1 MIMRIGPVS
10 PRRTEDAHHLE
21 SIKWFCQYV
30 IRSQVQG
37 FCPEVFICQ
46 PGTDDQDRTIRIGG
60 SGRSRT
66 LFNKS
71 RQERDERSRSVT
83 TSGILT

>member
-46 PGTDDQDRTIRIGG
+46 PGTDDQDRRIGKKQNVIQQVAPG
-60 SGRSRT
+60 TRRKVT
-66 LFNKS
+66 LGYHEWNS
-71 RQERDERSRSVT
+71 D
-83 TSGILT
+83 LM